1 MFIVVWEA
9 FSRKYVTFANYKKLS
24 AHVSRE
30 LKFSSEMLCFH
41 SFSFILKLSAV
52 NCGESSIHKE

>member
-1 MFIVVWEA
+1 MVWEA
-9 FSRKYVTFANYKKLS
+9 FLRKYVTVANYKKLS

-30 LKFSSEMLCFH
+30 LKYSSEILCFH
-41 SFSFILKLSAV
+41 IFSFILKLSAV